1 VIPLSPYTALHHLG
15 MHFDVGRQ
23 FARRRWESAAAA
35 LQAPPDVGQMGGRT
49 TSDHLIHVVW
59 CGLKM
64 EDTPSQV

>member
-1 VIPLSPYTALHHLG
+1 